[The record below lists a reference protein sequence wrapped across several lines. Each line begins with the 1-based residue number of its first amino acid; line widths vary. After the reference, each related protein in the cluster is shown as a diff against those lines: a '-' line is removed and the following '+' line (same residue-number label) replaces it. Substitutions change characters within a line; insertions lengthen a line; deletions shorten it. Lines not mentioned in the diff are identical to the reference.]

1 MPNSII
7 KTKKK
12 IEERIYEIRG
22 VQVMLDSDLAELYNV
37 ETKRINEAVKNNPQK
52 FPERFAFRITEH
64 EYYNLKSKFS
74 TSRSTDHGGSRKG
87 HTAFTEQGVAMLAT
101 ILKSQTAI
109 EATINIMD
117 TFVAMRK
124 YISNSILEQKY
135 INNLVLKH
143 EDNIKLLQE
152 SFEKFEEK
160 KTKEDIYFDGQIFDA
175 YSKIY
180 EIFKLAGKKLII
192 IDNYADNM
200 LLDIIKRLDI
210 KVTIITK
217 KDNLLTYQDINKYN
231 KQYSNLEVIFNN
243 TFHDR
248 YFIID
253 DVKVYHCGSSI
264 NRIGYKT
271 FSINFISDKEINE
284 LLISRVKSII
294 K

>member
-1 MPNSII
+1 MTELKEIVN
-7 KTKKK
+7 
-12 IEERIYEIRG
+12 IEELIYEIRG
-22 VQVMLDSDLAELYNV
+22 VQVMLDSDLAKLYDV
-37 ETKRINEAVKNNPQK
+37 ETKRINEAVKNNPNK
-52 FPERFAFRITEH
+52 FPERFSWFLTKE
-64 EYYNLKSKFS
+64 EYEICSRSKFS
-74 TSRSTDHGGSRKG
+74 TLKKNKRGQNIKYMPRV
-87 HTAFTEQGVAMLAT
+87 FTEQGVAMLAT
-101 ILKSQTAI
+101 ILKSKTAVKVSI
-109 EATINIMD
+109 RIMD
-117 TFVAMRK
+117 SFVAMRH
-124 YISNSILEQKY
+124 YISNNLLEQKY
-135 INNLVLKH
+135 INELVFEDH
-143 EDNIKLLQE
+143 ERIKLLEE
-152 SFEKFEEK
+152 SFQKFEEK
-160 KTKEDIYFDGQIFDA
+160 KRVNEIYFDGQIFDA